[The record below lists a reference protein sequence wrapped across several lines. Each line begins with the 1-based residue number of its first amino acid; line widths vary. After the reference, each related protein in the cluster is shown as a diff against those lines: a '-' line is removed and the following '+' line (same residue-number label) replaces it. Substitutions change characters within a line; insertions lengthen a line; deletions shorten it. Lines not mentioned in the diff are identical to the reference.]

1 MLRSL
6 YAGISGLRA
15 EQTML
20 DVTSNNIANVN
31 TVGFKSSSVQ
41 FEDTLSQMVSAA
53 GLSTS
58 AKAGTNPNQVGLGVR
73 VAAVTNNLTEGSQ
86 TSTGNNLDAMI
97 SGDGYFVTQTGS
109 TTQYTRDGSFHWDS
123 LGRLSTADGS
133 LVQGWNAVN
142 GSVSTG
148 GAPTTLTLPSGTVA
162 PANKTTTATM
172 TGNLPSDG
180 TAGTALERD
189 ITVYSADGTARQ
201 LTMNLTADATTAGK
215 WNYTISDGTST
226 AATTGTIQTDG
237 SGNITGTS
245 GGASTLKPTI
255 DGITVDMSAMSGY
268 ATLSTSSFSK
278 QDGNAAGTLL
288 SVAMGADGT
297 LSGTFSNGATVA
309 IARLAIGTFT
319 NPEGLAKAGN
329 SSLTETLNSG
339 TARLGTAGSDGYGSV
354 VSGALEASN
363 VDLSQEFTN
372 LIVAQRGFQANARII
387 TTSDSIL
394 QELMQLKQ

>member
-41 FEDTLSQMVSAA
+41 FEDALSQTVSAA

-73 VAAVTNNLTEGSQ
+73 VAGITTNLNEGSQ
-86 TSTGNNLDAMI
+86 TTTGNNLDAMI

-109 TTQYTRDGSFHWDS
+109 QTLYTRNGSFHWDAQ
-123 LGRLSTADGS
+123 GRLSTADGS
-133 LVQGWNAVN
+133 LVQGWKA
-142 GSVSTG
+142 GADGTVSTG
-148 GAPTTLTLPSGTVA
+148 GAPTTLTLPSGTVS
-162 PANKTTTATM
+162 PATATSSA
-172 TGNLPSDG
+172 TLSGNLPSDAD
-180 TAGTALERD
+180 AGTKIERD
-189 ITVYSADGTARQ
+189 ITVYSGDGSARQ
-201 LTMNLTADATTAGK
+201 LTATFTADATTKGK
-215 WNYTISDGTST
+215 WSYTIDGGDAATAASGTLMADGSGVLSGTST
-226 AATTGTIQTDG
+226 PATV
-237 SGNITGTS
+237 
-245 GGASTLKPTI
+245 
-255 DGITVDMSAMSGY
+255 DGIKVDMSSMSGY
-268 ATLSTSSFSK
+268 AGLTTAGFAK

-288 SVAMGADGT
+288 SVAMGGDGT
-297 LSGTFSNGATVA
+297 LSGTFSNGSTVA

-329 SSLTETLNSG
+329 STLTSTLNSG
-339 TARLGTAGSDGYGSV
+339 PVRLGTAGSDGWGSV

-363 VDLSQEFTN
+363 VDLSAEFTN

-387 TTSDSIL
+387 TTSDAIL
-394 QELMQLKQ
+394 QELIQLKQ

>member
-41 FEDTLSQMVSAA
+41 FEDALSQTVSAA

-73 VAAVTNNLTEGSQ
+73 VAGITTNLNEGSQ
-86 TSTGNNLDAMI
+86 TTTGNNLDAMI

-109 TTQYTRDGSFHWDS
+109 QTLYTRNGSFHWDS
-123 LGRLSTADGS
+123 QGRLSTPDGS
-133 LVQGWNAVN
+133 LVQGWKAASD
-142 GSVSTG
+142 GTVSTG
-148 GAPTTLTLPSGTVA
+148 GMPTTLTLPSGTVS
-162 PANKTTTATM
+162 PATQTSSATLS
-172 TGNLPSDG
+172 GNLPSDAKPG
-180 TAGTALERD
+180 TVVQRD
-189 ITVYSADGTARQ
+189 ITVYSGDGSAHA
-201 LTMNLTADATTAGK
+201 LTAVFTADTTITGK
-215 WNYTISDGTST
+215 WNYTIDAGDP
-226 AATTGTIQTDG
+226 ATTKSGSLQADG
-237 SGNITGTS
+237 SGALTGT
-245 GGASTLKPTI
+245 GTPPVV
-255 DGITVDMSAMSGY
+255 DGITVDLSSMSGY
-268 ATLSTSSFSK
+268 AGLTTAGFAK
-278 QDGNAAGTLL
+278 QNGNAAGTLL
-288 SVAMGADGT
+288 SVSMGGDGT
-297 LSGTFSNGATVA
+297 LSGTFSNGSTIA

-329 SSLTETLNSG
+329 STLTSTLNSG
-339 TARLGTAGSDGYGSV
+339 PVRLGTAGSDGWGSV

-363 VDLSQEFTN
+363 VDLSAEFTN

-387 TTSDSIL
+387 TTSDAIL
-394 QELMQLKQ
+394 QELIQLKQ

>member
-41 FEDTLSQMVSAA
+41 FEDALSQTVSAA

-73 VAAVTNNLTEGSQ
+73 VAGITTNLNEGSQ
-86 TSTGNNLDAMI
+86 TTTGNNLDAMI

-109 TTQYTRDGSFHWDS
+109 QTLYTRNGSFHWDAQ
-123 LGRLSTADGS
+123 GRLSTADGS
-133 LVQGWNAVN
+133 LVQGWKA
-142 GSVSTG
+142 GADGTVSTG
-148 GAPTTLTLPSGTVA
+148 GAPSTLTLPSGTVS
-162 PANKTTTATM
+162 PATATSSA
-172 TGNLPSDG
+172 TLSGNLPSDAD
-180 TAGTALERD
+180 AGTKIERD
-189 ITVYSADGTARQ
+189 ITVYSGDGSARQ
-201 LTMNLTADATTAGK
+201 LTATFTADATTKGK
-215 WNYTISDGTST
+215 WSYTIDGGDAATAASGTLMADGSGVLSGTST
-226 AATTGTIQTDG
+226 PATV
-237 SGNITGTS
+237 
-245 GGASTLKPTI
+245 
-255 DGITVDMSAMSGY
+255 DGIKVDMSSMSGY
-268 ATLSTSSFSK
+268 AGLTTAGFAK

-288 SVAMGADGT
+288 SVAMGGDGT
-297 LSGTFSNGATVA
+297 LSGTFSNGSTVA

-329 SSLTETLNSG
+329 STLTSTLNSG
-339 TARLGTAGSDGYGSV
+339 PVRLGTAGSDGWGSV

-363 VDLSQEFTN
+363 VDLSAEFTN

-387 TTSDSIL
+387 TTSDAIL
-394 QELMQLKQ
+394 QELIQLKQ